1 MKQIS
6 YVLKEEVPLVAETEI
21 LVIGSGPGGLCA
33 AVTAAR
39 RGRQVIM
46 AEHYGSPGGMAN
58 VGEISPFMPNH
69 CSGEC
74 LDRPL
79 YVEWLNRMRAY
90 RSLPAIANRHSEWDG
105 RTVSRYGAMLAAE
118 DMLLEAGV
126 KLYYHHTFF
135 DLRKEDDA
143 ITDVIFH
150 GKSGL
155 RAIRS
160 KIVIDATGDGDVAA
174 KAGCRFEFGN
184 SEGYCQPMTLCF
196 KLSHVDKSK
205 MPSREEI
212 NTLYRRAQAA
222 GRLACP
228 REDVLFFKDFEDDVL
243 HFNTTRVVKHNPL
256 DAGELSEA
264 EIIARRQLRE
274 FLKFLREEV
283 PGFEHAELYSVGARI
298 GARESRRIIGKAFI
312 GVKEFETRAKF
323 PDGIARVNYP
333 IDIHNP
339 GGSGTD
345 LRHLPEDEY
354 YEIPYGCIVP
364 PEVSNLLIAGRGI
377 SVDHALHSSMRVM
390 PPVCSIGQAAGM
402 AAAMAIEKQC
412 RPEKLDGVALRAA
425 LKEFGAYL

>member
-1 MKQIS
+1 
-6 YVLKEEVPLVAETEI
+6 
-21 LVIGSGPGGLCA
+21 
-33 AVTAAR
+33 
-39 RGRQVIM
+39 
-46 AEHYGSPGGMAN
+46 
-58 VGEISPFMPNH
+58 
-69 CSGEC
+69 
-74 LDRPL
+74 
-79 YVEWLNRMRAY
+79 
-90 RSLPAIANRHSEWDG
+90 
-105 RTVSRYGAMLAAE
+105 
-118 DMLLEAGV
+118 
-126 KLYYHHTFF
+126 
-135 DLRKEDDA
+135 
-143 ITDVIFH
+143 
-150 GKSGL
+150 
-155 RAIRS
+155 
-160 KIVIDATGDGDVAA
+160 
-174 KAGCRFEFGN
+174 
-184 SEGYCQPMTLCF
+184 
-196 KLSHVDKSK
+196 
-205 MPSREEI
+205 MPSRDEI

-222 GRLACP
+222 GRLDCP

-402 AAAMAIEKQC
+402 AAAMAIEEQC